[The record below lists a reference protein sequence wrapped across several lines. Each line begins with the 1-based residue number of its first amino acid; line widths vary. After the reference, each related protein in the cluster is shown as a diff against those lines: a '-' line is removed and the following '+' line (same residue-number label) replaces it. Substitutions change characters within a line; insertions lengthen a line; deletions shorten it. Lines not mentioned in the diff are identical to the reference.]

1 MSRKKDPQSLANLGQ
16 PGSFLTL
23 TDGTPVYTR
32 DGEDVGRVAH
42 VLAEPKIDI
51 FDGIVL
57 DRSRLPGGHR
67 FVDAAHVGEIHER
80 GVILAIAASEADQ
93 LPEPTENPA
102 AMRADPAEPLAS
114 ELERKLRRAW
124 ELISGR

>member
-1 MSRKKDPQSLANLGQ
+1 MSTTDEARSPDNLGP

-32 DGEDVGRVAH
+32 DGEDVGRVAY

-67 FVDAAHVGEIHER
+67 FVDAAHVGEILER
-80 GVILAIAASEADQ
+80 GVILTIAASEADQ
-93 LPEPTENPA
+93 LPEPSENPA
-102 AMRADPAEPLAS
+102 AMRADPAEPLGP
-114 ELERKLRRAW
+114 ELEKKLRRAW
-124 ELISGR
+124 ETISGR